1 MIQLAARDVTH
12 LIQTYGY
19 LAVFFFVGLESTGI
33 PLPGE
38 TVLLAA
44 AIYAG
49 ATHHLAIGWVIVA
62 AALGAILG
70 DNLGYWVGREGGFR
84 LVRRFGRYV
93 RLDERKLK
101 LAIYLFDRQGPK
113 VVFFG
118 RFVAVLRA
126 WAAIL
131 AGTFRMRWIPFLIF
145 NASGGILW
153 ATIYGLAGYIL
164 GKSVHQ
170 LAGTIGR
177 ISLVAAVIAIVISL
191 TLIGRHERRWEEEA
205 ERALPGPLDAALAAR
220 GTKDTSSSSGWPD
233 TV

>member
-1 MIQLAARDVTH
+1 MIQLATRDVTH
-12 LIQTYGY
+12 LLQTYGY
-19 LAVFFFVGLESTGI
+19 LAVFFFVGIESTGI

-49 ATHHLAIGWVIVA
+49 ATHQLQIAWIIVA

-70 DNLGYWVGREGGFR
+70 DNIGYWVGREGGFR
-84 LVRRFGRYV
+84 LLRRYGRLV

-101 LAIYLFDRQGPK
+101 LAVYLFDRQGPK

-131 AGTFRMRWIPFLIF
+131 AGTFRMRWMPFLVF
-145 NASGGILW
+145 NAAGGILW

-177 ISLVAAVIAIVISL
+177 VSLVVAVIVIVISL
-191 TLIGRHERRWEEEA
+191 MLIARHERRWEEEA
-205 ERALPGPLDAALAAR
+205 ERALPGPLDEALAAR
-220 GTKDTSSSSGWPD
+220 GTKTTSPPSD
-233 TV
+233 

>member
-1 MIQLAARDVTH
+1 MIQIASRDVTH
-12 LIQTYGY
+12 LLQTYGY
-19 LAVFFFVGLESTGI
+19 LVVFFFVGVESTGI

-49 ATHHLAIGWVIVA
+49 ATHHLEIAGIIVA

-84 LVRRFGRYV
+84 LLRRYGRWV

-101 LAIYLFDRQGPK
+101 LAIYLFDRQGTK

-131 AGTFRMRWIPFLIF
+131 AGTFRMRWMPFLIF
-145 NASGGILW
+145 NAAGGILW

-177 ISLVAAVIAIVISL
+177 VSLVVAIVVIVISL
-191 TLIGRHERRWEEEA
+191 WLIARHERRWEDEA
-205 ERALPGPLDAALAAR
+205 ERAFPGPLDEALAAR
-220 GTKDTSSSSGWPD
+220 GAKGTSPPSG
-233 TV
+233 

>member
-12 LIQTYGY
+12 LLQTYGY
-19 LAVFFFVGLESTGI
+19 LAVFLFVGLESTGI

-49 ATHHLAIGWVIVA
+49 ATHHLQIGLVIAA

-70 DNLGYWVGREGGFR
+70 DNLGYWAGREGGFR
-84 LVRRFGRYV
+84 LLRRYGRFV

-131 AGTFRMRWIPFLIF
+131 AGTFRMRWMPFLVF
-145 NASGGILW
+145 NAAGGILW
-153 ATIYGLAGYIL
+153 AAAYGLAGYIF
-164 GKSVHQ
+164 GRSVHQ

-177 ISLVAAVIAIVISL
+177 VSLVLAVIVIVISL
-191 TLIGRHERRWEEEA
+191 VLIGRHERRWEEEA
-205 ERALPGPLDAALAAR
+205 ERALPGPLDVALAAR
-220 GTKDTSSSSGWPD
+220 GTKVTTPPSG
-233 TV
+233 

>member
-1 MIQLAARDVTH
+1 MIHIATHDVTH
-12 LIQTYGY
+12 LLQSYGY

-49 ATHHLAIGWVIVA
+49 ATHQLAIGWVIVA

-70 DNLGYWVGREGGFR
+70 DNIGYWVGREGGFR
-84 LVRRFGRYV
+84 LLRRYGRLV

-101 LAIYLFDRQGPK
+101 LAVYLFDRQGPK

-131 AGTFRMRWIPFLIF
+131 AGSFRMRWMPFLVF
-145 NASGGILW
+145 NATGGILW
-153 ATIYGLAGYIL
+153 ATSYGLAGYIF
-164 GKSVHQ
+164 GRSIHH

-177 ISLVAAVIAIVISL
+177 VSLVVAVILIVIFL
-191 TLIGRHERRWEEEA
+191 FLIGRHERRWEEEA
-205 ERALPGPLDAALAAR
+205 DRALPGPLDEALAAR
-220 GTKDTSSSSGWPD
+220 GTKGTSPPSA
-233 TV
+233 

>member
-12 LIQTYGY
+12 LLQSYGY
-19 LAVFFFVGLESTGI
+19 FAVFLFVGLESTGI

-49 ATHHLAIGWVIVA
+49 ATHQLQIGWVIAA

-70 DNLGYWVGREGGFR
+70 DNLGYWAGREGGFR
-84 LVRRFGRYV
+84 LLRRYGRFV

-131 AGTFRMRWIPFLIF
+131 AGTFRMLWAPFLVF
-145 NASGGILW
+145 NAAGGILW
-153 ATIYGLAGYIL
+153 ATTYGLAGYIL

-177 ISLVAAVIAIVISL
+177 VSLVLAVIVIVICL
-191 TLIGRHERRWEEEA
+191 LLIGRHERRWEEEA
-205 ERALPGPLDAALAAR
+205 ERAFPGPLDEALAAR
-220 GTKDTSSSSGWPD
+220 GTNGRSLSSS
-233 TV
+233 

>member
-1 MIQLAARDVTH
+1 MIQIATRDVTH
-12 LIQTYGY
+12 LLQTYGY
-19 LAVFFFVGLESTGI
+19 LVVFVFVGLESTGI

-49 ATHHLAIGWVIVA
+49 ATHHLEIAGVIVA

-84 LVRRFGRYV
+84 LLRRFGRFV

-101 LAIYLFDRQGPK
+101 LAIYLFDRHGPK

-131 AGTFRMRWIPFLIF
+131 AGTFRMRWVPFLAF
-145 NASGGILW
+145 NAAGGILW
-153 ATIYGLAGYIL
+153 ATMYGLAGYIL

-170 LAGTIGR
+170 LAGTIAR
-177 ISLVAAVIAIVISL
+177 VSLVAAVIVIVIFL
-191 TLIGRHERRWEEEA
+191 VLIGRHERRWEEEA
-205 ERALPGPLDAALAAR
+205 ERALPGPLDEALAAR
-220 GTKDTSSSSGWPD
+220 GTKGTSPPPPPPSA
-233 TV
+233 

>member
-1 MIQLAARDVTH
+1 MIQIATRDVTH
-12 LIQTYGY
+12 LLLTYGY
-19 LAVFFFVGLESTGI
+19 LAVFFFVGVESTGI

-49 ATHHLAIGWVIVA
+49 ATHQLQIAWVIVA

-70 DNLGYWVGREGGFR
+70 DNLGYWAGREGGFR
-84 LVRRFGRYV
+84 LLRRYGRYV

-131 AGTFRMRWIPFLIF
+131 AGTFRMRWMPFLVF
-145 NASGGILW
+145 NAAGGVLW
-153 ATIYGLAGYIL
+153 ATSYGLAGYIL

-177 ISLVAAVIAIVISL
+177 VSLIAAVILIVIFL
-191 TLIGRHERRWEEEA
+191 FLIGRQERRWEEEA
-205 ERALPGPLDAALAAR
+205 ERALPGPLDEALAAR
-220 GTKDTSSSSGWPD
+220 GTKGTSPSSG
-233 TV
+233 

>member
-12 LIQTYGY
+12 LLETYGY
-19 LAVFFFVGLESTGI
+19 FAVFLFVGLESTGI

-49 ATHHLAIGWVIVA
+49 ATHHLEIAGVIVA

-70 DNLGYWVGREGGFR
+70 DNIGYWAGREGGFR
-84 LVRRFGRYV
+84 LLRRYGRFV

-131 AGTFRMRWIPFLIF
+131 AGTFRMRWMPFVVF
-145 NASGGILW
+145 NAAGGILW
-153 ATIYGLAGYIL
+153 ATSYGLAGYIL

-177 ISLVAAVIAIVISL
+177 VSLAVAVMVIVICL
-191 TLIGRHERRWEEEA
+191 ILIGRHERRWEEEA
-205 ERALPGPLDAALAAR
+205 ERALPGPLDEALAAR
-220 GTKDTSSSSGWPD
+220 GTRGESSPSG
-233 TV
+233 